1 MERSRVPSIRNVAK
15 EADTSLR
22 NHYPEKHSQIIAV
35 FKCKTVSE
43 ALTESDEVATGAVK
57 TALLATL
64 AILLPD
70 MRKKLQGLTR
80 TPLGETKED
89 VNSYLEVVIKSGVA
103 TDARREMLYVLGNT
117 GIGKTSLTETY
128 KAFVEKPD
136 KTPESF
142 LTQDHPQLLKT
153 RIAEVHKDAML
164 PQIHNRTVCVGGTLR
179 KEKMGENIVLVRI
192 DNNPD
197 EESQREREID
207 KCLLKIID
215 FGGHQVISISETA
228 SYKISSG
235 IYKLFQ
241 TLPP

>member
-89 VNSYLEVVIKSGVA
+89 VNSYLEAVIKSGVA
-103 TDARREMLYVLGNT
+103 TDAHREMLYVLGNT
-117 GIGKTSLTETY
+117 GSGKTSLTDTY
-128 KAFVEKPD
+128 KAFVKEPGE
-136 KTPESF
+136 TPESC
-142 LTQDHPQLLKT
+142 LTEDRPQSLAT
-153 RIAEVHKDAML
+153 RIAEVSEVSEVRKNAIL
-164 PQIHNRTVCVGGTLR
+164 PEILNEEIEKEVIENIKLVRFRNNSIGEILSR
-179 KEKMGENIVLVRI
+179 KEM
-192 DNNPD
+192 
-197 EESQREREID
+197 S

-215 FGGHQVISISETA
+215 FGGHQVISFLVPA
-228 SYKISSG
+228 SN
-235 IYKLFQ
+235 
-241 TLPP
+241 